1 MESKRQT
8 IIAMSSTESEY
19 IALSAAGRE
28 AFWLRNLYDELGF
41 PQMGPTVIKSDNEG
55 SIILNSMRGQNTLKY
70 GTTGS
75 ET

>member
-1 MESKRQT
+1 
-8 IIAMSSTESEY
+8 MSSTESEY
-19 IALSAAGRE
+19 VALSEAGKE

-55 SIILNSMRGQNTLKY
+55 SVICLIILNFMHGQNTSKY
-70 GTTGS
+70 AITGS